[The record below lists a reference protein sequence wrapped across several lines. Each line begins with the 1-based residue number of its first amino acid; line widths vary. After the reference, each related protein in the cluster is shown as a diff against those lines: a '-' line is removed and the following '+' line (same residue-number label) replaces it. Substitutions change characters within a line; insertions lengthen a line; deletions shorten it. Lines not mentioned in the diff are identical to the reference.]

1 MYSME
6 CRPVGVQACATET
19 SERETSHE
27 GEEELRRAQFET
39 AWRQNVSELYRRS
52 VQWTSGRR
60 EDADDALGHAALIA
74 LEKMPQ
80 ELQPVQAR
88 RWLLRL
94 VYSKCMDI
102 RRYRR
107 RSPCVARDVD
117 DPSPKEEI
125 EEIEAVG
132 PGHESVLL
140 AGELISVT
148 RDRIQSL
155 PPRLRKVAE
164 LHLLGEMPY
173 SEIADLL
180 SLTEVNVRK
189 RMQKARAL
197 LREHLQAYMEGDVRI
212 QAPRTPDQ
220 DSPAI
225 DEPEPLRLSGW
236 TLEALEKYVERHPRG
251 WKKRWE
257 LALRLREAGSLEE
270 AVLHLREA
278 ASRQSRRMEVW
289 LDLGTTLL
297 LLGRGEEARDAFEAA
312 LRRARDAVSRARL
325 RELIAKAGPASR

>member
-1 MYSME
+1 MYSTAR
-6 CRPVGVQACATET
+6 RPPGLQDCED
-19 SERETSHE
+19 
-27 GEEELRRAQFET
+27 EEKLRRARFET
-39 AWRQNVSELYRRS
+39 AWCQNVSELYRRS
-52 VQWTSGRR
+52 LRWTSGRR

-80 ELQPVQAR
+80 ELQPLEAR

-102 RRYRR
+102 LRYHR
-107 RSPCVARDVD
+107 RSPWVARDVNAS
-117 DPSPKEEI
+117 SPEEEI
-125 EEIEAVG
+125 QAGG

-164 LHLLGEMPY
+164 LHLLGETPY

-180 SLTEVNVRK
+180 ALTEVNVRK
-189 RMQKARAL
+189 RMQEARAL

-212 QAPRTPDQ
+212 QAPRTAGQ
-220 DSPAI
+220 SSPVI
-225 DEPEPLRLSGW
+225 DEPQPLRLSSW
-236 TLEALEKYVERHPRG
+236 TLESLERYVQRHPRG

-257 LALRLREAGSLEE
+257 LAFRSREAGFPEK
-270 AVLHLREA
+270 AVVHFREA
-278 ASRQSRRMEVW
+278 ASRQPRRIEIW

-297 LLGRGEEARDAFEAA
+297 LLNRGEEAREAFEAA
-312 LRRARDAVSRARL
+312 LRRARDEVSRARL
-325 RELIAKAGPASR
+325 CELIARC

>member
-1 MYSME
+1 MHLTVF
-6 CRPVGVQACATET
+6 RLLGLQDGDTEIPKRGT
-19 SERETSHE
+19 GAEN
-27 GEEELRRAQFET
+27 EEELRRARFET

-52 VQWTSGRR
+52 LQWTSGRR

-80 ELQPVQAR
+80 ELQPFEAR

-94 VYSKCMDI
+94 VYNKCMDI
-102 RRYRR
+102 LRHRR
-107 RSPCVARDVD
+107 RSPCVAREVD
-117 DPSPKEEI
+117 DPSPKEEL
-125 EEIEAVG
+125 EAVG
-132 PGHESVLL
+132 PGHESELL
-140 AGELISVT
+140 AGELISVA

-180 SLTEVNVRK
+180 ALTEVNVRK
-189 RMQKARAL
+189 RMQEARSY
-197 LREHLQAYMEGDVRI
+197 LREHLQAYMEGDVHI
-212 QAPRTPDQ
+212 QAPRTADRG
-220 DSPAI
+220 SPAI

-236 TLEALEKYVERHPRG
+236 TLESLERYVQRHPRG

-257 LALRLREAGSLEE
+257 LALRLREAGFPET
-270 AVLHLREA
+270 AVLHFREA
-278 ASRQSRRMEVW
+278 ASRQSRRMEIW

-297 LLGRGEEARDAFEAA
+297 LLNRNQEAREAFEAA
-312 LRRARDAVSRARL
+312 LRRARDEVSRARL
-325 RELIAKAGPASR
+325 NQLITRCRGVE